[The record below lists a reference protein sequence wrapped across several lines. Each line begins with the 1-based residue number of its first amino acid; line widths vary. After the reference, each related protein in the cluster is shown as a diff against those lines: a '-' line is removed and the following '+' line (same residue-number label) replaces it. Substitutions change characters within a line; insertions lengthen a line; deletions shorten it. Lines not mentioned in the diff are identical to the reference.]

1 MRCSVPS
8 SSFLPSS
15 LPHSSLQF
23 FSPDRPFFST
33 NRSKTR
39 ECKLLLFAALPQ
51 STPPNTLRV
60 VKKND
65 KLRTRDV
72 RHIVD
77 IIQELPSTRTIKITD
92 IVNRNNEIQTISH
105 FNDLLMA
112 LVRAS
117 EIESALK
124 LYSNLSSDFEF
135 VPDSL
140 TYSILVK
147 CYCKKEDPT
156 EAYRVLI
163 EMVENGFQPNV
174 ATFTD
179 LMNALCKKGRLQKA
193 FEVIRVMGRVGC
205 EPTINTYNCLLKG
218 LCYVGR
224 IEEAYEMLMKIKKSS
239 KNPDIYTYTAVMD
252 GFCKVGRSNEAM
264 ELLDEA
270 EETGLIPNVVSF
282 NTLFN
287 GYFKEGR
294 PLDGLGLLKQMK
306 ERNCAPDCISYSTLL
321 HGLLKWGEITAALRI
336 YREMVGS
343 GFEADERLMNTL
355 LRGLCRRSRKEKE
368 LLQDVY
374 EVLETMK
381 NGTYVICPVAND
393 LVIESLCIGKEVD
406 KALVHLRET
415 VRIGYSPRT
424 ITFTNVIGALSV
436 EGKLKEAMSAFSL
449 MYEGSRMPNRI
460 PFDIL
465 INAFNLQG
473 ITSSAC
479 NVYGAA
485 LKIGVV
491 PQQKPRDYA

>member
-1 MRCSVPS
+1 
-8 SSFLPSS
+8 
-15 LPHSSLQF
+15 
-23 FSPDRPFFST
+23 
-33 NRSKTR
+33 
-39 ECKLLLFAALPQ
+39 
-51 STPPNTLRV
+51 
-60 VKKND
+60 
-65 KLRTRDV
+65 
-72 RHIVD
+72 
-77 IIQELPSTRTIKITD
+77 
-92 IVNRNNEIQTISH
+92 
-105 FNDLLMA
+105 MA

-117 EIESALK
+117 EIKSALK
-124 LYSNLSSDFEF
+124 LYSNLSSYFEL
-135 VPDSL
+135 VPDSF

-147 CYCKKEDPT
+147 CYCKKDDPT
-156 EAYRVLI
+156 EAYRVLV

-174 ATFTD
+174 ATFTV

-224 IEEAYEMLMKIKKSS
+224 IEEAYEMLMKIKKS
-239 KNPDIYTYTAVMD
+239 KKPDIYTYTAVMD
-252 GFCKVGRSNEAM
+252 GFCIVGRSNEAM

-270 EETGLIPNVVSF
+270 EETGLIPNVVRF

-306 ERNCAPDCISYSTLL
+306 ERNCAPDCISYSALL
-321 HGLLKWGEITAALRI
+321 HG
-336 YREMVGS
+336 
-343 GFEADERLMNTL
+343 
-355 LRGLCRRSRKEKE
+355 RSRKEKE

-374 EVLETMK
+374 EVFETMK
-381 NGTYVICPVAND
+381 NGAYVICPVAND
-393 LVIESLCIGKEVD
+393 LVIESLCIGKEAD
-406 KALVHLRET
+406 QALVHLRET

-424 ITFTNVIGALSV
+424 ITFTNVIGAHCV

-449 MYEGSRMPNRI
+449 MYEGRRMPNRI

-465 INAFNLQG
+465 INEFNLQG
-473 ITSSAC
+473 IASSAG
-479 NVYGAA
+479 NLYGAA